1 MHIAFTIRK
10 TFKGADHMKSDELE
24 NLSKENLI
32 ELLNM
37 YSKNW
42 LAMDGVW
49 FQSVEQKYGMDE
61 AIEHDKNAW
70 RHYTEIEAARIKK
83 FLRLPERAGI
93 EGLKRALSFRMYAN
107 INEDEITVNQNVLI
121 YRTLD
126 CRVQNARKRKGMALH
141 PCKSVGIIEYT
152 YFAKAIDD
160 RFVCEAVSCYPD
172 ITDSTCNC
180 SWKFTLSI

>member
-1 MHIAFTIRK
+1 
-10 TFKGADHMKSDELE
+10 MKNSKLE
-24 NLSKENLI
+24 NLTKENLL
-32 ELLNM
+32 ELIDI

-49 FQSVEQKYGMDE
+49 FQSIEQKYGMDE

-83 FLRLPERAGI
+83 FLQLPERSGI
-93 EGLKRALSFRMYAN
+93 NGLERALSFRIYSN
-107 INEDEITVNQNVLI
+107 INDDEITVQNNNVLI

-126 CRVQNARKRKGMALH
+126 CRVQNARKRKGLCFH
-141 PCKSVGIIEYT
+141 PCKSVGLIEYT
-152 YFAKAIDD
+152 YFAKTIDD
-160 RFVCEAVSCYPD
+160 RFTCEAISCYPD

-180 SWKFTLSI
+180 SWKFTLRD